1 MEVLVL
7 LSRWEKVV
15 FGLYFTIVVEHAFV
29 WLWSFICV
37 FWYSFRL
44 ESIVFKCK
52 YRETNHVNR
61 CWWMQWFKSYHKN
74 NGARRITLMDLV
86 FVWAHENLNARK
98 QLQSNNKITLISN
111 ERILVIK
118 IAYDS
123 GIAIEIGTFMSVLN
137 KNCNRV
143 NGA

>member
-1 MEVLVL
+1 
-7 LSRWEKVV
+7 
-15 FGLYFTIVVEHAFV
+15 
-29 WLWSFICV
+29 
-37 FWYSFRL
+37 
-44 ESIVFKCK
+44 
-52 YRETNHVNR
+52 
-61 CWWMQWFKSYHKN
+61 
-74 NGARRITLMDLV
+74 MDLV

-123 GIAIEIGTFMSVLN
+123 GIAIEIGAFISVLN